1 MQLDFVLIQCHL
13 TLPFYALL
21 GPHPLPK
28 AVSSSNFM
36 SHISHYCV
44 FLFFF
49 FFHNLPPPF
58 HNPYLLIMDGE
69 EHFPDMCEALS

>member
-13 TLPFYALL
+13 ALPFSPQGSAL
-21 GPHPLPK
+21 
-28 AVSSSNFM
+28 SNFM
-36 SHISHYCV
+36 SHISHYCI

-49 FFHNLPPPF
+49 FLHNLSLPF
-58 HNPYLLIMDGE
+58 HNPYLLIMGGE